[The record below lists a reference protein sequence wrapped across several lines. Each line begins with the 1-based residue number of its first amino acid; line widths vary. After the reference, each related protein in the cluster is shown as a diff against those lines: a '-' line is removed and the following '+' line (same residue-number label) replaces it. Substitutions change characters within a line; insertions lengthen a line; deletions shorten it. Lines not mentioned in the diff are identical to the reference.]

1 MFDLGNIFSDEGDPS
16 GTIFRDVIMLALAGF
31 IVIVLLL
38 LPHINPPNKNASEET
53 TPPGNI
59 IVEIQ
64 WPDEIDVDID
74 LWVQAPGDVPVGY
87 SNKGGVVFNLLRDDL
102 GHFMDL
108 LTINYENAYT
118 RGIIP
123 GEYTINLHVYR
134 NSSGIYPVPV
144 TIKVSKKAD
153 KNANFVT
160 ILTTKVR
167 MEHENQELT
176 VFRFDLNDIGDIKEG
191 SLNTIFKPLRARQN
205 Q

>member
-38 LPHINPPNKNASEET
+38 LPHINPPTKKALDET

-64 WPDEIDVDID
+64 WPDELDVDID

-102 GHFMDL
+102 GHFGDP

-118 RGIIP
+118 RGVIP

-134 NSSGIYPVPV
+134 NNSKVYPVPV
-144 TIKVSKKAD
+144 TVKVSKKLD
-153 KNANFVT
+153 KTANFVSM
-160 ILTTKVR
+160 LTTKVK

-205 Q
+205 